1 MYVRRFSMY
10 AYIQV
15 AFVCMQVSFVRMQVS
30 FVCIRS
36 STSNKRRAR
45 LWLIHTQGQSQIDCF
60 FPKKSYFFLRKKK
73 KHCLSVTGHDRLP
86 VNNFP
91 KIVNVLHSLVP
102 VLEIVPGHENKTQ
115 GTQLSLYS
123 TLLFTLVGYL
133 RGQMRQQSKKN
144 RAPKTKQHQKSQKKT
159 MSRYSTVVFRLT

>member
-1 MYVRRFSMY
+1 MYVAFLCMHIYRSRLYVCRSLLYVCRSLLYASGLPHPTNAVRVSGSYTRRDNH
-10 AYIQV
+10 
-15 AFVCMQVSFVRMQVS
+15 
-30 FVCIRS
+30 RS
-36 STSNKRRAR
+36 
-45 LWLIHTQGQSQIDCF
+45 IVF

-133 RGQMRQQSKKN
+133 KG
-144 RAPKTKQHQKSQKKT
+144 
-159 MSRYSTVVFRLT
+159 